1 MKILISF
8 IPIVFT
14 KVHTQGD
21 PAASG
26 HLEAVAQRLW
36 HRGFPVNLAKFLRT
50 PFLQNT
56 SGQLFFSSIISR
68 IH

>member
-1 MKILISF
+1 MKILVSL
-8 IPIVFT
+8 IPLVST
-14 KVHTQGD
+14 KLNTQGD

-36 HRGFPVNLAKFLRT
+36 HRCFPVNLAKFLRT

-56 SGQLFFSSIISR
+56 SGQLLF
-68 IH
+68 